1 MLRMTK
7 ANGENDTYTIE
18 ASLIERTGPS
28 CLGPAIERL
37 ARFENVYEALLAR
50 QDKIAAELDQL
61 RSQGRTHSVSFK
73 QLLAEKL
80 MNQSIL
86 ILFRSYGL
94 E

>member
-7 ANGENDTYTIE
+7 ATGKENAYTIE
-18 ASLIERTGPS
+18 ASLVELAGLS
-28 CLGPAIERL
+28 CSGPAIDRL
-37 ARFENVYEALLAR
+37 ARFENAYDSLRAR
-50 QDKIAAELDQL
+50 QETIATDLEQL

-86 ILFRSYGL
+86 VLFRSHGL